1 MRLSASP
8 VILIAL
14 LAGVGC
20 DSTPRG
26 RDASAAGQPPAQ
38 RQTEI
43 AVRVDAPNGGSPSVS
58 VLAYRALSTG
68 VGSDEILGIVDPLV
82 ALPPEAGQGCVRR
95 DIAGVARALGDRGG
109 KVELESLSNLRV
121 DLGAGL
127 PPLLPLPRVYP
138 DLASAV
144 GGVIGEAGPVDVAAA
159 PQTLGLQ
166 DQLHPGG
173 GLTIE
178 LPPLPR
184 LFDVDGTALA
194 PNPTFTLVPGEDLEL
209 GLTGPAS
216 TFVELRPFGATWAL
230 ACARSAVGGNR
241 VVIPAAELARLADLR
256 VPISLEAVAREPHQ
270 VVLGG
275 ILGAAP
281 TRLTIEVRTSSVV
294 KLRP

>member
-1 MRLSASP
+1 MRLSAFP
-8 VILIAL
+8 VALIAL
-14 LAGVGC
+14 LASAAC

-26 RDASAAGQPPAQ
+26 RDAAVPGQPPAQ

-82 ALPPEAGQGCVRR
+82 ALPPEPGQGCVRR

-109 KVELESLSNLRV
+109 KVELEALSDVRL
-121 DLGAGL
+121 DLGPGL

-144 GGVIGEAGPVDVAAA
+144 GGVIGEAGPIDLAVA
-159 PQTLGLQ
+159 PQTLGLR
-166 DQLHPGG
+166 DQLHAG

-194 PNPTFTLVPGEDLEL
+194 PNPTFTLVPGADLEL

-230 ACARSAVGGNR
+230 ACARSTLGGDR
-241 VVIPAAELARLADLR
+241 VVIPGAELARLAELR
-256 VPISLEAVAREPHQ
+256 VPISLEAVAREPHN
-270 VVLGG
+270 V
-275 ILGAAP
+275 ILGNAP